1 MGGHQMKMKIPTRKM
16 KKMKM
21 KKWKMTMMMT
31 MKMTKVAPRLLMTRM
46 TFKIWWRMQF
56 IDFPLEIM
64 IQTDLLHYKVLK
76 SIKSLLLTLCCQ
88 KDRHRL
94 LGKRQ
99 SNPIIIKSCWQDAV
113 KVETEV
119 FYPDQEDLQVLC

>member
-1 MGGHQMKMKIPTRKM
+1 MG
-16 KKMKM
+16 
-21 KKWKMTMMMT
+21 
-31 MKMTKVAPRLLMTRM
+31 
-46 TFKIWWRMQF
+46 QF

-64 IQTDLLHYKVLK
+64 IQITQYIRILVLEKREEAVLQFICLCGLMLEDQEVVLALDLQLQLQKTDLLHYKVLK